1 MCCIPHYRSTFV
13 AAFNFVKRSSFALL
27 ALVLVTTLHPT
38 AAHAQTKSTG
48 TIKGKVLNASN
59 GAYLKNATISVK
71 GTNIQTYSDEYGDY
85 ALDNVP
91 VGEVTVTADYIGE
104 PQQSVEVSVAS
115 GSASAKDFTFR
126 ATAATKAKEG
136 VVALDPFTV
145 NAQRYHN
152 ANVVAIAEERHSVNI
167 KNVVSTDAFGDI
179 PSGNIGEFVKFLPG
193 VQIEYGNYG
202 GSKSGT
208 SENTASGISVRGFG
222 PEDTAILI
230 DGMPVSSAAP
240 GSLSRQVGLDMLSI
254 TNAARVELIKVAT
267 PDMPANSIGGQV
279 NLITRSAFEYPAPT
293 YTARVYFNFNSLS
306 TDLKA
311 TPGPVNKNTYKTT
324 PGLDFSASYP
334 VSKNFG
340 FTVSGHAAREF
351 DLNYEAVPTWSYDK
365 TASNFSAK
373 IGGNTVYVHNAKGDL
388 AIDNP
393 MLTRFQITDDPR
405 MVTQTSGNVKLDW
418 RPTPSQTLSANIQYS
433 SYEGIEAQRN
443 LDLLP
448 QYQPLAT
455 SATLADFGPTYS
467 ISAVEASPTSS
478 SRGRAKA
485 DMTVTTIDKKGNT
498 TSGQLQYHL
507 QHGGWNI
514 HAAGSISQSNGKY
527 VDHADGHY
535 SGLTLSTNPG
545 RVDFSDIEDGV
556 PGKIDTYVTNK
567 NGGQAF
573 DYTDLSQWTVSNLIA
588 QSAESYSRNT
598 IGLYKVDVDRDLSF
612 LPFLGSNSLSI
623 QVGARRDQDKTEKWG
638 FGTGYRDVYTGTSL
652 KASDI
657 LDTTYTGISPGYGQP
672 AQQWASTYKLY
683 ELNQASPIFTAP
695 TDGADAVNNWNSY
708 VGQQKSLTETTDAF
722 YAMLSGKFFHN
733 RLNFIGGARQENKSR
748 VGFGPF
754 TNNNWNFATLP
765 DGTRYHDTTAANDPG
780 IRLDNSNL
788 FLTDAGLHARLLA
801 AGVVLPDHQLGSTSS
816 DLVSAKRLR
825 QANHRVDDHRTGKPS
840 ESLSLAYSLTKKIDL
855 KLAWSRSFGLPSL
868 EDGALGILSGNGA
881 FAITENTTPAADGTL
896 GIIKVANPALPP
908 TVSDNLDFQVAYY
921 TDSGGKLG
929 VSAYLKSVTNEP
941 QTFSLFSDNPTFVPL
956 MTALGLDPAAYQDW
970 RVDTT
975 TVSDSV
981 QKTHG
986 FEFEARQD
994 FGFLGS
1000 WGRHWQAF
1008 ATLTLKSLA
1017 QPAAVVPATY
1027 TAPDGTT
1034 VTYTPTGKTISLTA
1048 NRFAAAGL
1056 QFSSNRFTAQIRGT
1070 YRNDNELKD
1079 YRVLVKGS
1087 SDNYL
1092 RRFEPGETRIDI
1104 NASYHF
1110 SKNYSVFIS
1119 GRDVFNSKRTIIIRD
1134 DYGLLP
1140 AYAQTYDKKLFG
1152 VTWTVGINGQW

>member
-1 MCCIPHYRSTFV
+1 V

-48 TIKGKVLNASN
+48 TIKGKVLNASS
-59 GAYLKNATISVK
+59 GAYIKNATISVK
-71 GTNIQTYSDEYGDY
+71 GTNLQTYSDDYGDY
-85 ALDNVP
+85 KLENVP
-91 VGEVTVTADYIGE
+91 VGEVTVSADYIGE
-104 PQQSVEVSVAS
+104 PQQSVDVTVSS
-115 GSASAKDFTFR
+115 GAAATKDFTFR
-126 ATAATKAKEG
+126 AANETETKNGTVK
-136 VVALDPFTV
+136 LDPFTV
-145 NAQRYHN
+145 NAERYHN

-179 PSGNIGEFVKFLPG
+179 PSGNVGEFVKFLPG
-193 VQIEYGNYG
+193 VQISYGNYAN
-202 GSKSGT
+202 STTGT

-230 DGMPVSSAAP
+230 DGMPVSNAAP
-240 GSLSRQVGLDMLSI
+240 GSLTRQVGLDMLSI
-254 TNAARVELIKVAT
+254 TNAERVELIKVAT
-267 PDMPANSIGGQV
+267 PDMPNNSMGGQV
-279 NLITRSAFEYPAPT
+279 NLITRSAFEYPKPT

-351 DLNYEAVPTWSYDK
+351 DLNYDATPSWSYDK

-373 IGGNTVYVHNAKGDL
+373 IGGTTVYVHNAKGDMS
-388 AIDNP
+388 IDNP
-393 MLTRFQITDDPR
+393 MLTRFQVSDDPR

-418 RPTPSQTLSANIQYS
+418 RPTPSQTLSANFQYS
-433 SYEGIEAQRN
+433 SYEGIEAERN
-443 LDLLP
+443 LDIVP
-448 QYQPLAT
+448 QYQPLTT

-467 ISAVEASPTSS
+467 ISAVEASPTSTA
-478 SRGRAKA
+478 RGRAKA
-485 DMTVTTIDKKGNT
+485 DMTVTTIDKLGNT
-498 TSGQLQYHL
+498 KSGQLQYHL
-507 QHGGWNI
+507 AQDGWTI
-514 HAAGSISQSNGKY
+514 SAAGSLSISNGRY

-556 PGKIDTYVTNK
+556 PGKIDIYATNK

-573 DYTDLSQWTVSNLIA
+573 DYTDLSKWTISNLIA

-598 IGLYKVDVDRDLSF
+598 IGLYKLDVARDLSF
-612 LPFLGSNSLSI
+612 LPFIHSNSLSI
-623 QVGARRDQDKTEKWG
+623 QVGARRDQEKTEKWG
-638 FGTGYRDVYTGTSL
+638 FGTGYRDVYSGTSL

-657 LDTTYTGISPGYGQP
+657 LDTTYMGISPGYGQP

-722 YAMLSGKFFHN
+722 YAMLSGSFFHN
-733 RLNFIGGARQENKSR
+733 RLSFVGGARKENKSR

-754 TNNNWNFATLP
+754 YNNKWNYATLP
-765 DGTRYHDTTAANDPG
+765 NGTLYHDTTAANDPG
-780 IRLDNSNL
+780 VPLDKNTL
-788 FLTDAGLHARLLA
+788 FLTDPALHARLLA
-801 AGVVLPDHQLGSTSS
+801 AGVDLPDHQLGANSS
-816 DLVSAKRLR
+816 DIVSAKRYR
-825 QANHRVDDHRTGKPS
+825 QANHRINDHQNGKPS
-840 ESLSLAYSLTKKIDL
+840 ESLSLAYKLTKKIDL

-868 EDGALGILSGNGA
+868 EDGANGVLSGNGA
-881 FAITENTTPAADGTL
+881 FTATENVTPAADGTL
-896 GIIKVANPALPP
+896 GVIKVANPSLPP
-908 TVSDNLDFQVAYY
+908 KVSDNLDFQIAYY
-921 TDSGGKLG
+921 TSSGGKLG
-929 VSAYLKSVTNEP
+929 VSAYLKSVTNQP
-941 QTFSLFSDNPTFVPL
+941 QNFSLYSDNPVFAPL
-956 MTALGLDPAAYQDW
+956 MTALGLEPAAYQDW

-994 FGFLGS
+994 FGFLGA
-1000 WGRHWQAF
+1000 WGNHWQAF
-1008 ATLTLKSLA
+1008 ATYTVKSLG
-1017 QPAAVVPATY
+1017 QPSAVVPVTY
-1027 TAPDGTT
+1027 TAPDGTS
-1034 VTYTPTGKTISLTA
+1034 VTYTPTGKTINLTA
-1048 NRFAAAGL
+1048 NHFAAAGL
-1056 QFSSNRFTAQIRGT
+1056 QFSANRFTAQIRGT
-1070 YRNDNELKD
+1070 YRNDNELSSN
-1079 YRVLVKGS
+1079 RVLVKGTT
-1087 SDNYL
+1087 DNYL
-1092 RRFEPGETRIDI
+1092 RRFEPAETRIDI